1 MHEGKSTAPRQI
13 WDSGFTKTRVKYNL
27 LKQRDKEDKAKRK

>member
-1 MHEGKSTAPRQI
+1 MKGNPQRLAKFGTVVLLKI
-13 WDSGFTKTRVKYNL
+13 RVKYNL